1 MGWIVMVRY
10 AGEEMYQPYSGKE
23 HDRWADALNES
34 LWVSNHENGIANISV
49 EQVKEG
55 EE

>member
-10 AGEEMYQPYSGKE
+10 TGEEMYQPYSGKE
-23 HDRWADALNES
+23 HDRCADALNES
-34 LWVSNHENGIANISV
+34 LWVSKNENGIATISV